1 MVIMRG
7 SLGHLRFLRHRSD
20 WHVDDS
26 IVRHGRSGFS
36 ALQFLAM
43 LAVNPDSTVSY
54 AAFSHLVGFFAA
66 NYFDLMKLAEA
77 LSSRSG
83 LQKDL
88 AWIKDQ
94 FSKISRV
101 PEGSKPGEDPQ
112 EMLERMETR
121 ATEFQ
126 NLVAAINRT
135 NISVKDERGRSMTE
149 LLAERDALR
158 ARQSI
163 LTEAYQQATQKEDV
177 YGRQELRYVPTMDI
191 VGLRKRLEVVNTQLR
206 ELNMLVQRL
215 NWEVDLA
222 E

>member
-1 MVIMRG
+1 
-7 SLGHLRFLRHRSD
+7 
-20 WHVDDS
+20 
-26 IVRHGRSGFS
+26 
-36 ALQFLAM
+36 
-43 LAVNPDSTVSY
+43 
-54 AAFSHLVGFFAA
+54 
-66 NYFDLMKLAEA
+66 MKLAEA
-77 LSSRSG
+77 LSNRSS

-101 PEGSKPGEDPQ
+101 PEGGKPSEDPE
-112 EMLERMETR
+112 EMLSRMESR
-121 ATEFQ
+121 ATDYEK
-126 NLVAAINRT
+126 LVAAINRANLSIT
-135 NISVKDERGRSMTE
+135 DEGGRSMTE

-191 VGLRKRLEVVNTQLR
+191 VALRKRVESVNTRLR
-206 ELNMLVQRL
+206 ELNMLIQRL
-215 NWEVDLA
+215 NWEADLA

>member
-1 MVIMRG
+1 
-7 SLGHLRFLRHRSD
+7 
-20 WHVDDS
+20 
-26 IVRHGRSGFS
+26 
-36 ALQFLAM
+36 
-43 LAVNPDSTVSY
+43 
-54 AAFSHLVGFFAA
+54 
-66 NYFDLMKLAEA
+66 
-77 LSSRSG
+77 
-83 LQKDL
+83 
-88 AWIKDQ
+88 
-94 FSKISRV
+94 
-101 PEGSKPGEDPQ
+101 
-112 EMLERMETR
+112 MLERMETR
-121 ATEFQ
+121 ASEFQ
-126 NLVAAINRT
+126 KLVTAINRT

>member
-1 MVIMRG
+1 
-7 SLGHLRFLRHRSD
+7 
-20 WHVDDS
+20 
-26 IVRHGRSGFS
+26 
-36 ALQFLAM
+36 M
-43 LAVNPDSTVSY
+43 LAVNPDSIVSY

-191 VGLRKRLEVVNTQLR
+191 VGLRKRLEVINTQLR